1 MSSNLNKR
9 TCAGESVLVI
19 DDEVEARDLV
29 CRWLGGAG
37 YTYLA
42 ASDAEGG
49 LSLLERKPCEA
60 VVLDIAMPGESG
72 LNLLP
77 RIRAI
82 APDTAVIMLSGLA
95 DAPTAIEALTGG
107 ACGYLIKPV
116 GRDDLLRLLAQSL
129 NRRLAIIGQ
138 RQRVSRL
145 EQLVLEQATFV
156 RSAQEEAIHRL
167 VTASM
172 FRDEE
177 TGAHLKRTGLYCQ
190 VLATAVG
197 WPAAQVD
204 LLRLAAPL
212 HDIGK
217 IGVPD
222 AVLRK
227 PGQLSDDEYAIMK
240 AHVVIGHQMLEG
252 SQWPVLQLAQEIAM
266 FHHEWWNGG
275 GYPHGLSGETIPE
288 CARIV
293 AIVDVY
299 DALTHDRVYR
309 PALEEAEAMQI
320 MRDRKGTQ
328 FEPALYELFCSVLP
342 EMRLIG
348 AAHPDVPW
356 APANTPLHE
365 DPRSAAACLESFA

>member
-1 MSSNLNKR
+1 M
-9 TCAGESVLVI
+9 TI
-19 DDEVEARDLV
+19 DEA
-29 CRWLGGAG
+29 
-37 YTYLA
+37 
-42 ASDAEGG
+42 
-49 LSLLERKPCEA
+49 
-60 VVLDIAMPGESG
+60 
-72 LNLLP
+72 
-77 RIRAI
+77 
-82 APDTAVIMLSGLA
+82 
-95 DAPTAIEALTGG
+95 
-107 ACGYLIKPV
+107 
-116 GRDDLLRLLAQSL
+116 
-129 NRRLAIIGQ
+129 
-138 RQRVSRL
+138 
-145 EQLVLEQATFV
+145 
-156 RSAQEEAIHRL
+156 L

-190 VLATAVG
+190 VLATAAG

-252 SQWPVLQLAQEIAM
+252 SQWPVFQLAQEIAM

-328 FEPALYELFCSVLP
+328 FEPALYELFCSLLP

-356 APANTPLHE
+356 MPSSTPLHE
-365 DPRSAAACLESFA
+365 DPRLLANLLDTFT